1 MQPIRVDYSDKRV
14 LLVETSGNMRSTIV
28 YMLRQLGVVNIH
40 AVTINDQLMALIKDE
55 SFDIILLGHNS
66 SDAVTGMQILEECR
80 FRGYMKPTA
89 CWVFMTSDSS
99 QEVILHAID
108 SQPDALI
115 TKPFTMEELKAR
127 LDVLIYRKSSLKEV
141 DDAISRGQLDRAVK
155 LCDRVELAGSN
166 YDYVQLIKGRLLLQM
181 NRFEEAERFFR
192 FRFVHLSEKESG
204 LCLAEAYIGLER
216 YADAKQHLTE
226 LVDKYPL
233 LLPAYDRLAQVLE
246 LEGELLQAQ
255 DALKSATQKS
265 PLSIPRHMELGRVAV
280 YNKVLDVA
288 DNAYRRSV
296 SLGKHSC
303 YRSPEPYLR
312 LANVRRLEMASAS
325 AREKIILHNQL
336 DELLNTAG
344 YQFPKDPLIKVN
356 SALLRSQVA
365 QDLGDVDDANRYLQE
380 AGKLAA
386 ELDAPVDLSRM
397 LLDVTG
403 DKVPVLDEPAVES
416 TKAVVPHKH
425 DPAMSEKVNR
435 LGVKHYLADKV
446 PQAIRY
452 FGLAIE
458 YDAKNAKAL
467 LNLAQLFLESAF
479 QHSARR
485 DERLKMVVRYM
496 RLTERMALA
505 PEETDKLRRLK
516 YALNEGVEHYS
527 PEGFGPLLR

>member
-28 YMLRQLGVVNIH
+28 YMLRQLGVSNIH
-40 AVTINDQLMALIKDE
+40 AVTINDQLMALIKEE
-55 SFDIILLGHNS
+55 SFDIVLLGHNS
-66 SDAVTGMQILEECR
+66 SDTVTGMQILEECR

-181 NRFEEAERFFR
+181 NRFDEAERFFK

-204 LCLAEAYIGLER
+204 LCLADAYIGLER
-216 YADAKQHLTE
+216 FDEAKQHLSA
-226 LVDKYPL
+226 LVEKYPL
-233 LLPAYDRLAQVLE
+233 LLSAYDRLAQVLE
-246 LEGELLQAQ
+246 LEGELLPAQ
-255 DALKSATQKS
+255 ETLKSATQKS
-265 PLSIPRHMELGRVAV
+265 PLSIQRHMELGRVAV

-288 DNAYRRSV
+288 ESAYRRSV

-312 LANVRRLEMASAS
+312 LANIRRLELASAS
-325 AREKIILHNQL
+325 DKEKITLQNQF
-336 DELLNTAG
+336 DELINTAG
-344 YQFPKDPLIKVN
+344 YQFPKDALFKVN
-356 SALLRSQVA
+356 AALLRSQVA
-365 QDLGDVDDANRYLQE
+365 QDLGDVDDANRHMQE

-386 ELDAPVDLSRM
+386 ALEAPVDLSRM
-397 LLDVTG
+397 MLDITG
-403 DKVPVLDEPAVES
+403 DKVPVLDQPAAEPA
-416 TKAVVPHKH
+416 KAAAHKH

-467 LNLAQLFLESAF
+467 LNLAQLFLESAY

-485 DERLKMVVRYM
+485 DERLKMVTRYM
-496 RLTERMALA
+496 RLTERMVLEA
-505 PEETDKLRRLK
+505 EESEKLRRLQG
-516 YALNEGVEHYS
+516 ALKAGIEGF
-527 PEGFGPLLR
+527 PAEGFGPLLR